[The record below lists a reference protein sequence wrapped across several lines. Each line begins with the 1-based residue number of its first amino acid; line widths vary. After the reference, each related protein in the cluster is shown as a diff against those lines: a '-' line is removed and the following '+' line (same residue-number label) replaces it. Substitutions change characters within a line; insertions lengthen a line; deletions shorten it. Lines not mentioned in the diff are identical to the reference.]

1 MKNIVTICLAISTFI
16 VAQDTTASVS
26 QEPQLPGW
34 GIYVGGA
41 FGSATSV
48 DDLPDGHSLE
58 SRLIAPNI
66 GVSKGMFLGG
76 VPLIVGAGYHPRGYT
91 YDAEIVYWAGFQKIE
106 AEYTYHMLDVWASVP
121 YPISNRSILQAGL
134 LLGTCIGGTEKIDDE
149 ENDIDDI
156 EGELDYGIILGGG
169 FAITEHIGVN
179 VGYYIGLAEFNDTQT
194 FNGIIFNIGYNF
206 DASVTPS
213 NKQNAGFENF

>member
-1 MKNIVTICLAISTFI
+1 MKNIVTICLAVFTFI

-48 DDLPDGHSLE
+48 DDLPDGHSIE

-76 VPLIVGAGYHPRGYT
+76 VPLIVGACYHPRGYT
-91 YDAEIVYWAGFQKIE
+91 YEFDNPFTGSKTEVETQVN
-106 AEYTYHMLDVWASVP
+106 MLDVWASVP
-121 YPISNRSILQAGL
+121 YPIGDRAILQAGF
-134 LLGTCIGGTEKIDDE
+134 LLGTCLGGTQKTDDE
-149 ENDIDDI
+149 EEDIDDI
-156 EGELDYGIILGGG
+156 EGELDYGIMLGGG
-169 FAITEHIGVN
+169 FAITEQIGVN
-179 VGYYIGLAEFNDTQT
+179 VGYYIGLAEFDEMMK
-194 FNGIIFNIGYNF
+194 FNGLIFNLGYNF
-206 DASVTPS
+206 
-213 NKQNAGFENF
+213 